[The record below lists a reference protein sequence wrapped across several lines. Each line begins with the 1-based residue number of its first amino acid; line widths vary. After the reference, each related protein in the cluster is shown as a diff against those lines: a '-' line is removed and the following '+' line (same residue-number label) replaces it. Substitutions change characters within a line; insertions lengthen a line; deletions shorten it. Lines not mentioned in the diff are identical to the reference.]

1 VPDEAE
7 PGGDK
12 DMPMVPLDADAEI
25 IHRWSEAKDPK
36 FVPKWAVGL
45 KYSKDWRKWTQRK
58 FDAVTVHELLH
69 VVFHDQKIAVE
80 SIYDNL
86 SHDAKVMLQRR
97 FQHETEQAVEHLAQ
111 RIVDIEHRQTR

>member
-1 VPDEAE
+1 MIVTLCGSTRFPTVTVDEDSEAE
-7 PGGDK
+7 
-12 DMPMVPLDADAEI
+12 VV
-25 IHRWSEAKDPK
+25 IHDDYEE
-36 FVPKWAVGL
+36 VGL